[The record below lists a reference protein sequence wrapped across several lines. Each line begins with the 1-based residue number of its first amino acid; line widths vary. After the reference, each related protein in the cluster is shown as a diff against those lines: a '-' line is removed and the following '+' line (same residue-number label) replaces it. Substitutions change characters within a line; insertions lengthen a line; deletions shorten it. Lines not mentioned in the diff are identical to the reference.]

1 MKRRPPRTNRTE
13 PLFPYPTLVR
23 SGVGADV
30 DRRVAVLGQIAAA
43 RVGPEHD
50 GEADRAS
57 LQGDLANLL
66 DHLELV
72 FGARIDREADRGT
85 AEAQRVIDRG
95 GDRLILGDGVG
106 IRAVRL
112 ENQRDGPGKRV
123 GCGLALAAWCG
134 RGVAAGVGGPLWEK
148 KP

>member
-30 DRRVAVLGQIAAA
+30 DRRFAVLGQIAAA
-43 RVGPEHD
+43 RVGPDHD

-85 AEAQRVIDRG
+85 EIGRAHVCTPVTNAQLVF
-95 GDRLILGDGVG
+95 RLL
-106 IRAVRL
+106 L
-112 ENQRDGPGKRV
+112 
-123 GCGLALAAWCG
+123 
-134 RGVAAGVGGPLWEK
+134 EK
-148 KP
+148 KNTKIHP